1 MSATASGTR
10 LLSNVKNDWASFK
23 STERLPSEWQPT
35 PEQQSSIATANC
47 GSVNLFFPINTLY
60 EGDACLFYFYRNAV
74 GGSTSLPS
82 GLPSPYYEGFTGCID
97 HVKVDRHHLDWHRHG
112 DNAILHYC
120 DDTWIGPRCW
130 LPSSPTSLVLSLCS
144 Q

>member
-1 MSATASGTR
+1 LQVNVSDGQWHAVVVERKKRLGIIQVDGETAVRVTADPGATI
-10 LLSNVKNDWASFK
+10 LNSNGKLWIGKPLYFQID
-23 STERLPSEWQPT
+23 
-35 PEQQSSIATANC
+35 
-47 GSVNLFFPINTLY
+47 TLY
-60 EGDACLFYFYRNAV
+60 EGDALFILFSIEMAV

-120 DDTWIGPRCW
+120 DDT
-130 LPSSPTSLVLSLCS
+130 
-144 Q
+144 